1 MNGTRSTAEILDRHI
16 LQATKSA
23 IGLRTE
29 ADFARW
35 LGVSAQRLNGWL
47 NGKYRVSDLWII
59 QTLRDP
65 KAAPALKDLAG
76 RLMEIHARKARSN

>member
-47 NGKYRVSDLWII
+47 NGKYRV
-59 QTLRDP
+59 
-65 KAAPALKDLAG
+65 
-76 RLMEIHARKARSN
+76 